1 MRPPFDPIIIQFA
14 PNFAIHWY
22 GVLIVVGIL
31 AGAYYAAWRAKQD
44 GENPDHIWNVLTL
57 TIVLAIVGARIYHVF
72 SEPAEGL
79 GRSYYFDPDH
89 PEHLVETLYIWKGG
103 LGIYGAAAGGALGII
118 IYALYAK
125 LRVLQWLDYGAP
137 ALVLGQAIGRWGN
150 FFNQELYGP
159 PTGSSWW
166 GLIIDNEYR
175 IGPYNC
181 VFPGDPDC
189 VAGKT
194 MYPPDTLFHPTFLYE
209 SLWCLLVFVVLA
221 VIAHKWKNK
230 LLDGDIVWGYLIGYP
245 LGRFFIEQFFR
256 PDAWM
261 MGTMAAAQWFAIA
274 CVVGGVVMLIVRHVL
289 ASRAEPEEVTEEEST
304 GEMPEATSED
314 VADDV
319 GKDIVEDVA
328 ETGSDEAEEP
338 AQEG

>member
-1 MRPPFDPIIIQFA
+1 MRPPFGPIIIQFA

-31 AGAYYAAWRAKQD
+31 AGAYYAAWRAKED
-44 GENPDHIWNVLTL
+44 GENPDHIWNILTL
-57 TIVLAIVGARIYHVF
+57 VIVLAIVGARVYHVL

-79 GRSYYFDPDH
+79 GRSYYFDPAH
-89 PEHLVETLYIWKGG
+89 PEHLIETVYIWKGG

-181 VFPGDPDC
+181 VGAGDPDC

-194 MYPPDTLFHPTFLYE
+194 VYPVNTTLFHPTFLYE

-221 VIAHKWKNK
+221 VIAHKWKKK

-274 CVVGGVVMLIVRHVL
+274 CVVGGVAMLVVRHVL
-289 ASRAEPEEVTEEEST
+289 ASRAVPADEAGKEAAGEEL
-304 GEMPEATSED
+304 EA
-314 VADDV
+314 AA
-319 GKDIVEDVA
+319 EDVA
-328 ETGSDEAEEP
+328 EDTVEEAVETESDEAEES
-338 AQEG
+338 ASEG

>member
-22 GVLIVVGIL
+22 GLLIVVGIL

-44 GENPDHIWNVLTL
+44 GENPDHIWSALTL
-57 TIVLAIVGARIYHVF
+57 AIVLAIVGARIYHVL

-79 GRSYYFDPDH
+79 GRSYYFDPAH
-89 PEHLVETLYIWKGG
+89 PEHLIETLYIWQGG

-125 LRVLQWLDYGAP
+125 LRPLQWLDYGAP

-159 PTGSSWW
+159 PTGSTWW

-194 MYPPDTLFHPTFLYE
+194 MYPIDTLFHPTFLYE

-221 VIAHKWKNK
+221 VIAHKWKK
-230 LLDGDIVWGYLIGYP
+230 RLLYGDIVWGYLIGYP
-245 LGRFFIEQFFR
+245 LGRFFIEHFFR

-261 MGTMAAAQWFAIA
+261 MGGLAAAQWFAVA
-274 CVVGGVVMLIVRHVL
+274 CVLGGAVTLVVRHVL
-289 ASRAEPEEVTEEEST
+289 AGRAMPAEETNEEAVGEKLEAASEGVTEGIVEAVTEADSEPEPDETEE
-304 GEMPEATSED
+304 PESED
-314 VADDV
+314 
-319 GKDIVEDVA
+319 
-328 ETGSDEAEEP
+328 
-338 AQEG
+338 

>member
-57 TIVLAIVGARIYHVF
+57 VIVLAIVGARIYHVF

-89 PEHLVETLYIWKGG
+89 PEHLVEVLYIWKGG

-175 IGPYNC
+175 IGPYSC
-181 VFPGDPDC
+181 VFLGDPDC

-194 MYPPDTLFHPTFLYE
+194 MYSIDTLFHPTFLYE

-221 VIAHKWKNK
+221 VIAHKWKEK

-245 LGRFFIEQFFR
+245 LGRFFIEHFFR

-274 CVVGGVVMLIVRHVL
+274 CVVGGVATLVIRHVL
-289 ASRAEPEEVTEEEST
+289 ASRAAPAGETDEEAAGEEL
-304 GEMPEATSED
+304 EA
-314 VADDV
+314 A
-319 GKDIVEDVA
+319 GEDVA
-328 ETGSDEAEEP
+328 EDTVEDAVETESDEAEEP
-338 AQEG
+338 VSEG